1 MTIARTLHTNEGKS
15 VVVTFDEYNT
25 VDTITVDGRT
35 ISSTHPI
42 ARRVLAKADD
52 IFAGIIPQ
60 GFRVPLRPKK
70 F

>member
-1 MTIARTLHTNEGKS
+1 MTISRTLQTAEGKT
-15 VVVTFDEYNT
+15 VVVAFDEYNA

-42 ARRVLAKADD
+42 ARRVLAKAED
-52 IFAGIIPQ
+52 ILAGMIPQ
-60 GFRVPLRPKK
+60 GFRAPLRPKR